1 MNQYIRI
8 LLIFQ
13 LFILVMNSGIS
24 QSFPVSNRTKTT
36 LTLIIPLTEA
46 EMDTLLHMGD
56 LRQHNI
62 LKTPLADGAQLT
74 LNINRPDPSTPHLL
88 AISESAPGSFEN
100 TFTYFMI
107 YGVKGDKVSLEES
120 HFIGSEE
127 LIPPSVEPLPKLK
140 IHNKTAMPLYGL
152 TLHWQEANGKQ
163 ESILLKPWQAILA
176 GREINLEPEFDL
188 WSPDYTFSL
197 RAKLRKADGTWLVKE
212 LPLQG
217 KRVVIE

>member
-8 LLIFQ
+8 LLTFQ

-24 QSFPVSNRTKTT
+24 QSLQLSNRTKTI
-36 LTLIIPLTEA
+36 LTLLVPLTEA
-46 EMDTLLHMGD
+46 EMSSPLHLAD
-56 LRQHNI
+56 LRQRNI
-62 LKTPLADGAQLT
+62 LKAPLANGAQFT
-74 LNINRPDPSTPHLL
+74 LNIKRPDQSTPNLL
-88 AISESAPGSFEN
+88 AVSESAPGSFEN

-107 YGVKGDKVSLEES
+107 YGVKGDNVSLDES

-127 LIPPSVEPLPKLK
+127 LIPPSVAPLPKLK
-140 IHNKTAMPLYGL
+140 IHNKTAMLLYGL

-163 ESILLKPWQAILA
+163 ESILLKPWQTILA

-188 WSPDYTFSL
+188 WSPQYTFSL
-197 RAKLRKADGTWLVKE
+197 RAKLRKADGTWLEKD

-217 KRVVIE
+217 KTVVIE